1 MQPLRIAIAGAG
13 TAGLAAAAFLTR
25 DGHSV
30 QLYERFAEP
39 RPLGAGLMLQPTG
52 LACLARLGLDRAA
65 IDSGAVV
72 LGIDGRTVR
81 GARIFDVGYREL
93 GPRLFGIGMHRGT
106 LFSLL
111 YEEVRRLAVP
121 ITASIDMR
129 SGRCVPAGR
138 LLIDAEGN
146 EHGPFDLVIDGTG
159 QRSPLRAGAVEVN
172 VERPYAYGAL
182 WGITLMPDNWQHP
195 DWLMQVYDGCHLMVG
210 ILPVGRRPGD
220 PRRLAA
226 LFWSLRVRDHAA
238 WREGGIER
246 WRAQVLRA
254 WPEAQPFLEQVRSA
268 DDLTFA
274 SYADITLR
282 QRYADRIVFIGDAGR
297 VTSPQ
302 LGQGANLALIDAAV
316 LADCLRGEPSLA
328 AAAYPLLLLRQPLA
342 HPVLSV
348 RQPHCRPGA
357 RSRLPDRRQG
367 ALRAARDGAHPE
379 RHENRP
385 LHPPRSWSVAPGLR
399 AGTHRPLQPTGITHQ
414 QADDRQ
420 VRLDLEA
427 VSAVPIALEGAHAGV
442 QPARQRDAEHQH
454 LAQLQRQPVGRGIE
468 RRQQGDGA
476 DAFGQPSVALELHG
490 AELARSEHA
499 RPHLATAARL
509 EAHAQRLVSPV
520 RRQREQRRERP
531 SNP

>member
-328 AAAYPLLLLRQPLA
+328 AALAAYAERRRTHTRFYSYASRWLTPFFQSDSRIAGLVRDLA
-342 HPVLSV
+342 F
-348 RQPHCRPGA
+348 
-357 RSRLPDRRQG
+357 
-367 ALRAARDGAHPE
+367 
-379 RHENRP
+379 
-385 LHPPRSWSVAPGLR
+385 
-399 AGTHRPLQPTGITHQ
+399 
-414 QADDRQ
+414 
-420 VRLDLEA
+420 
-427 VSAVPIALEGAHAGV
+427 PIAGKVPYVRREMVRTLSGMKTGLFTHLDPGQWHQDYALGPTALSS
-442 QPARQRDAEHQH
+442 QPA
-454 LAQLQRQPVGRGIE
+454 
-468 RRQQGDGA
+468 
-476 DAFGQPSVALELHG
+476 
-490 AELARSEHA
+490 
-499 RPHLATAARL
+499 
-509 EAHAQRLVSPV
+509 
-520 RRQREQRRERP
+520 
-531 SNP
+531 

>member
-328 AAAYPLLLLRQPLA
+328 AALAAYAERRRTHTRFYSYASRWLTPFFQSDNRIAGLVRDLA
-342 HPVLSV
+342 F
-348 RQPHCRPGA
+348 
-357 RSRLPDRRQG
+357 
-367 ALRAARDGAHPE
+367 
-379 RHENRP
+379 
-385 LHPPRSWSVAPGLR
+385 
-399 AGTHRPLQPTGITHQ
+399 
-414 QADDRQ
+414 
-420 VRLDLEA
+420 
-427 VSAVPIALEGAHAGV
+427 PIAGKVPYVRREMVRTLSGMKTGLFTHLDPGQWHQDYALGPTALSS
-442 QPARQRDAEHQH
+442 QPA
-454 LAQLQRQPVGRGIE
+454 
-468 RRQQGDGA
+468 
-476 DAFGQPSVALELHG
+476 
-490 AELARSEHA
+490 
-499 RPHLATAARL
+499 
-509 EAHAQRLVSPV
+509 
-520 RRQREQRRERP
+520 
-531 SNP
+531 